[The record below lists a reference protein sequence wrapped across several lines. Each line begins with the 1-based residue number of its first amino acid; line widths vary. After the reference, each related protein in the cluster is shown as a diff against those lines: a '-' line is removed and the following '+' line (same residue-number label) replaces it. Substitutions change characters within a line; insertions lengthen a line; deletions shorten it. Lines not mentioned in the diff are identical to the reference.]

1 MTALD
6 VFVFL
11 LLIGGAAVGFVRG
24 FVHEVISILA
34 WIVAIAMLKLFHTQ
48 LWSGLESTFHTSG
61 AGGAVLA
68 FALLFVPSFLLVKL
82 LARSIG
88 GRTRRHAVLGP
99 FDRTLGG
106 GFGMLKGLLGA
117 TLFFLLANLATDMV
131 YGPQADRPQWMTK
144 SRTYPLLNASGRAI
158 VDWVEVRRRQAAGR
172 RRNDPPPRHHDAR
185 EAAVRADRTAP
196 HHHVCVRADG
206 LRPRPYRQCAAGG
219 GVRHARA
226 ADPARVWRGQPR
238 LCAQR
243 HRRRRQDH
251 ASAEAEGVDPSVI
264 TERYERFYL
273 EDMGA
278 LGVAPPTIAP
288 HATRE
293 IAPMVAMIERL
304 IERGNAYEAQGHVL
318 FSVPSDPDYGVL
330 SRRDREQMIAGAR
343 VEVAPYK
350 RDPADFVLWK
360 PSPEG
365 VIGWESP
372 WGRGRPGWHIEC
384 SAMIR
389 AHLGETIDIH
399 GGGLDLI
406 FPHHENEIAQSRCA
420 HGGRSARALL
430 GPQRLRRHGR
440 GKDVEVARQH
450 RHPG

>member
-158 VDWVEVRRRQAAGR
+158 VDWVEVRRGK
-172 RRNDPPPRHHDAR
+172 P
-185 EAAVRADRTAP
+185 
-196 HHHVCVRADG
+196 
-206 LRPRPYRQCAAGG
+206 
-219 GVRHARA
+219 
-226 ADPARVWRGQPR
+226 
-238 LCAQR
+238 
-243 HRRRRQDH
+243 
-251 ASAEAEGVDPSVI
+251 
-264 TERYERFYL
+264 
-273 EDMGA
+273 
-278 LGVAPPTIAP
+278 
-288 HATRE
+288 
-293 IAPMVAMIERL
+293 
-304 IERGNAYEAQGHVL
+304 
-318 FSVPSDPDYGVL
+318 
-330 SRRDREQMIAGAR
+330 R
-343 VEVAPYK
+343 VE
-350 RDPADFVLWK
+350 D
-360 PSPEG
+360 E
-365 VIGWESP
+365 
-372 WGRGRPGWHIEC
+372 
-384 SAMIR
+384 
-389 AHLGETIDIH
+389 
-399 GGGLDLI
+399 
-406 FPHHENEIAQSRCA
+406 Q
-420 HGGRSARALL
+420 
-430 GPQRLRRHGR
+430 
-440 GKDVEVARQH
+440 
-450 RHPG
+450 